1 MKKDIESRA
10 DVALLVNTFYGKVR
24 RHTTLGPIF
33 NEMIDDW
40 PAHLNRLTDFW
51 ETNLFFVKA
60 YKGNP
65 LKVHLH
71 VDEHFNN
78 TIAQAHFG
86 HWLQLWFETLDTLFE
101 GENCEMAK
109 KRARS
114 MAHTMFL
121 KIYTERQSIDHRPS
135 TKI

>member
-1 MKKDIESRA
+1 MKKEIESRA

-24 RHTTLGPIF
+24 KHTTLGLIF

-40 PAHLNRLTDFW
+40 PAHLDKLTDFW
-51 ETNLFFVKA
+51 ETNLFFVRA

-65 LKVHLH
+65 LRAHLH
-71 VDEHFNN
+71 VDEHFDH
-78 TIAQAHFG
+78 TIEQAHFG

-101 GENCEMAK
+101 GKNCELAK

-121 KIYTERQSIDHRPS
+121 KIYTERIEN
-135 TKI
+135 